1 MKSRFTQFLNE
12 INYINIAPPEREK
25 RLNAL
30 SMEIRKK
37 LLYKQKKKKES
48 PLMKLS

>member
-1 MKSRFTQFLNE
+1 MQFLSE
-12 INYINIAPPEREK
+12 LNYINIAPPEREK

-37 LLYKQKKKKES
+37 LLNKQKKKKEL
-48 PLMKLS
+48 PLMKLN